1 MSLFVG
7 QLSHEM
13 HTNEL
18 KGIFEEFGRL
28 NRCELKSG
36 SRADFAFLTF
46 EHERDA
52 EDALHSLNGK
62 EFYGL
67 KMNVEWARG
76 GRARSSRS
84 EGCFECGEY
93 GHFARNCPRKRHRYR
108 SPSPRRRYRDSRSP
122 PRRRRRSY
130 SRSPSPRKYSL
141 SPRRRSRSPRRGR
154 SRSRSYSRS
163 PARSYSRS
171 PVRRRRS
178 RSNSPRSPR
187 KERSRERS
195 NSPRNGG
202 NEKRPLENPNT
213 EEEPPEKKSKIE

>member
-67 KMNVEWARG
+67 KMNVEWA
-76 GRARSSRS
+76 
-84 EGCFECGEY
+84 
-93 GHFARNCPRKRHRYR
+93 
-108 SPSPRRRYRDSRSP
+108 
-122 PRRRRRSY
+122 
-130 SRSPSPRKYSL
+130 
-141 SPRRRSRSPRRGR
+141 
-154 SRSRSYSRS
+154 
-163 PARSYSRS
+163 
-171 PVRRRRS
+171 
-178 RSNSPRSPR
+178 
-187 KERSRERS
+187 
-195 NSPRNGG
+195 
-202 NEKRPLENPNT
+202 
-213 EEEPPEKKSKIE
+213 EEEGPDQADLKDVLSVVNMVTLLEIVLEKGTGIVVPLQEEDIATPEAHQGEGDEVIAGAQAQGNIV